1 MNRVKIEIAKKTLN
15 ILNTQSFRNI
25 DINSVKNFKNQNL
38 IKTKKDLLANIN
50 NFFDFQLKKN
60 ISSIETSTSKD
71 MLFEILMVRF
81 DILNSYRKPILKLV
95 KHFQSNPKDFVIFI
109 PTLIQSM
116 ILMLTLSNTNLKG
129 FKGAAKIKSLFILYI
144 LTVFVWKNDDTESLE
159 KTMTALDKY
168 LDQFDR
174 ITKVFD

>member
-1 MNRVKIEIAKKTLN
+1 
-15 ILNTQSFRNI
+15 
-25 DINSVKNFKNQNL
+25 
-38 IKTKKDLLANIN
+38 
-50 NFFDFQLKKN
+50 
-60 ISSIETSTSKD
+60 
-71 MLFEILMVRF
+71 
-81 DILNSYRKPILKLV
+81 
-95 KHFQSNPKDFVIFI
+95 
-109 PTLIQSM
+109 M

-129 FKGAAKIKSLFILYI
+129 FKGAVKIKSLFILYI